1 MDRHAWHEFND
12 VNEFDEVIEAYIYGQ
27 DGEDPN
33 DSRLD
38 MTFGLDHPESYGP
51 KIFLPDGRD
60 YFRLG
65 EGHLVVYHVE
75 PRSHYFVPYPVF
87 GNDQGFGPVDLR
99 SERLSVCKYHGRGPF
114 RLLTVGHYHDD
125 WRENGERDPDLGYWV
140 GYSVFTFEGWNLPWY
155 DAFYGDGDLGGEEDD
170 PDEDGEDW
178 DEGEEEESGESETS
192 STSYGT
198 LTPRS
203 RSLRRAGGCN
213 NSSAVGRKARD
224 YVKVIQSLG
233 KGTAKDWAE
242 VLQCGDELLTLAGG
256 VKEAAEALWHV
267 RKEQDLD
274 NLRGVQDK
282 VLDGLIHPL
291 LLDYLRSVEK
301 KGMVARHPGSK
312 ERVEA
317 GLPPNAKAH
326 LDQVYKQIFKDV
338 R

>member
-1 MDRHAWHEFND
+1 MDRPLSEKDKAGGLTVIDVDEEDELCNDEEENVVVIRDVPEGPAASEGESTHLDRGHDEKRGKESEETSRRAGQPVENLDEIGGAWQLLNEVPHDFQPISIAFEPSVSMVATWGEDGPDLDEVPTPEAAMDRHAWHEFND

-75 PRSHYFVPYPVF
+75 PRKHYFVPYPVF

-178 DEGEEEESGESETS
+178 DEGEEEES
-192 STSYGT
+192 
-198 LTPRS
+198 R
-203 RSLRRAGGCN
+203 
-213 NSSAVGRKARD
+213 
-224 YVKVIQSLG
+224 
-233 KGTAKDWAE
+233 
-242 VLQCGDELLTLAGG
+242 
-256 VKEAAEALWHV
+256 
-267 RKEQDLD
+267 
-274 NLRGVQDK
+274 
-282 VLDGLIHPL
+282 
-291 LLDYLRSVEK
+291 
-301 KGMVARHPGSK
+301 
-312 ERVEA
+312 
-317 GLPPNAKAH
+317 
-326 LDQVYKQIFKDV
+326 
-338 R
+338 